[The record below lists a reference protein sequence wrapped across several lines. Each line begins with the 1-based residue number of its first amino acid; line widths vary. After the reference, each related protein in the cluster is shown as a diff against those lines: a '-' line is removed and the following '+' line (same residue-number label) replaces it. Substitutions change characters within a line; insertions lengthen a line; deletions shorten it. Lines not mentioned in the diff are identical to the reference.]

1 MLAFTAALSLL
12 ACEPSPSMG
21 SAGEVRGTLTLG
33 LLPDEHP
40 GKLTLRYVP
49 LIEAIKAKTGLDV
62 ELMLPSSYLD
72 LVELFG
78 AGKVDVAY
86 FGGYTFVL
94 ASERHGAVP
103 LVMRDI
109 DARFVSHVLVH
120 RDDSA
125 VRELS
130 DLRGARFSF
139 GSRQSTSGHL
149 MPRFYF
155 STLGIMPEKFFS
167 QVSFSGTHD
176 KTLEQIV
183 DGAVDAGVANGQ
195 IVQRM
200 LANNV
205 NGVLPLR
212 VIWQSPAYVNYVWA
226 VQPAMSEE
234 TRRAIREVFL
244 SLSRENKD
252 HRRFLDAVGA
262 AYFLPA
268 ASSDFDNLRRAIE
281 TVASVADTSDG
292 E

>member
-1 MLAFTAALSLL
+1 MVALSLI
-12 ACEPSPSMG
+12 ACEPSPSAG

-33 LLPDEHP
+33 LLPDEEP
-40 GKLTLRYVP
+40 EKLKLRYAP
-49 LIEAIKAKTGLDV
+49 LIEAIKGKTGLAV
-62 ELMLPSSYLD
+62 ELILPKSYLE
-72 LVELFG
+72 LIELFG

-94 ASERHGAVP
+94 ACERYGAVP

-109 DARFVSHVLVH
+109 DMRLVSHVLVH
-120 RDDSA
+120 RDNNA

-155 STLGIMPEKFFS
+155 STLGIIPEECFS
-167 QVSFSGTHD
+167 QISFSGAHD
-176 KTLEQIV
+176 KALRLIV
-183 DGAVDAGVANGQ
+183 DGTVDAGVANGQ
-195 IVQRM
+195 IVQQM
-200 LANNV
+200 LENSVDDA
-205 NGVLPLR
+205 LPLR
-212 VIWQSPAYVNYVWA
+212 IVWQSPAYVDYVWA
-226 VQPAMSEE
+226 VQSAMSEE
-234 TRRAIREVFL
+234 TRRAIKEVFL

-252 HRRFLDAVGA
+252 HRRFLDGIGA

-268 ASSDFDNLRRAIE
+268 ERSDFDNLRRAIE
-281 TVASVADTSDG
+281 AVRSEVGTSHG